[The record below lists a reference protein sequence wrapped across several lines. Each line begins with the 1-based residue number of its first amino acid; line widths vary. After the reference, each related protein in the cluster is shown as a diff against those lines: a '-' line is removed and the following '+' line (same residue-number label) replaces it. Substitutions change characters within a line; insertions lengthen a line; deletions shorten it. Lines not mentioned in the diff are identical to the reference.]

1 MQKYNESDFS
11 VIFPVLQN
19 NAPTVMQRT
28 NPMKY
33 KRLIYISLGILT
45 VFLVGYIVFTWKQ
58 LGGGG

>member
-1 MQKYNESDFS
+1 
-11 VIFPVLQN
+11 
-19 NAPTVMQRT
+19 
-28 NPMKY
+28 MKY